1 LANNLRIVVIQ
12 AKNKQKHMSENEK
25 EPIVEQEIPLD
36 INSDENVAGT
46 SHLNDEMTNE
56 DENAKLQ
63 AEVGEW
69 KDKYMRLLAE
79 FDNFKKRSYKE
90 KAELIQTAGKEVIM
104 SMVEVLD
111 DSERAEKQMATATD
125 INAIK
130 EGTQLVFNKLRHTLQ
145 QKGLKAFESKGEE
158 FDVEK
163 HEAVTEIPA
172 AGMEGKVVDELEKGY
187 MLNEKLIRHAKVVVG
202 KSSDN

>member
-1 LANNLRIVVIQ
+1 
-12 AKNKQKHMSENEK
+12 
-25 EPIVEQEIPLD
+25 
-36 INSDENVAGT
+36 
-46 SHLNDEMTNE
+46 
-56 DENAKLQ
+56 
-63 AEVGEW
+63 
-69 KDKYMRLLAE
+69 
-79 FDNFKKRSYKE
+79 
-90 KAELIQTAGKEVIM
+90 
-104 SMVEVLD
+104 
-111 DSERAEKQMATATD
+111 
-125 INAIK
+125 
-130 EGTQLVFNKLRHTLQ
+130 LVFNKLRHTLQ